1 MKGTSILNF
10 KPWRKIHPPLPRTPR
25 ESQQLLNALTSSFR
39 RQLDQAYPPLDQAQQ
54 NNNEKDARDSE
65 TSAHAADKHLQ
76 SILDNPL
83 FKVVPSQTIFS
94 SVSKSDTQSRRALQ
108 KRLAK
113 EPMVVFDELVASGH
127 VEVTSLVDCLKAQ
140 LYLTGSGD
148 GAREAMKSSGAGKRL
163 VSWFWASDP
172 SSRKLLFKSRNA
184 TSTALKFMVA
194 EDLQDTV
201 MVWLRMLGK
210 NDLGGVDGQIPQ
222 AVVPRVFKSFLS
234 DFIAAEVRYGR
245 GVVSALDYYL
255 QAFRMCSFSISP
267 STPDSRNT
275 MLVAA
280 ATQLAHWIV
289 DNAQGQAI
297 KDIPASLY
305 QQFCEAIST
314 ITTRPFLSA
323 SAWLYNPTN
332 PDARPLLEY
341 AKSVPSHIYS
351 SWKEPRKEIFL
362 KVSLDAVRFM
372 MERKEF
378 RDATWLVQHV
388 KQLLSDEQS
397 AVKET
402 KESRSRSSQEVMLH
416 HLDLALA

>member
-1 MKGTSILNF
+1 MKGTSILSF
-10 KPWRKIHPPLPRTPR
+10 KPWSKIHPPLPRTPR

-39 RQLDQAYPPLDQAQQ
+39 RQLDQAYPPLDEAQQ
-54 NNNEKDARDSE
+54 NDKDARDAES
-65 TSAHAADKHLQ
+65 SAHAADKHLQ

-83 FKVVPSQTIFS
+83 FKVVPSQTVFS
-94 SVSKSDTQSRRALQ
+94 SVSQSDAQSRRALQ
-108 KRLAK
+108 DRVAK

-127 VEVTSLVDCLKAQ
+127 AEVSSLVDCLKAQ
-140 LYLTGSGD
+140 LYLAGSAD

-210 NDLGGVDGQIPQ
+210 NDLGGIDGQIPQ
-222 AVVPRVFKSFLS
+222 AAVQRVFKSFLS
-234 DFIAAEVRYGR
+234 DFIAAEIRYGR
-245 GVVSALDYYL
+245 GIASALDYYL

-267 STPDSRNT
+267 STPDSRNM

-280 ATQLAHWIV
+280 ATQLTHWVV
-289 DNAQGQAI
+289 DNAQGQQI
-297 KDIPASLY
+297 KDIPPPLY
-305 QQFCEAIST
+305 HQFCEAIST
-314 ITTRPFLSA
+314 ITTQPFLSA
-323 SAWLYNPTN
+323 SAWLYNPTS

-341 AKSVPSHIYS
+341 AKSVSSHMYS
-351 SWKEPRKEIFL
+351 NWKEPRKEIFL
-362 KVSLDAVRFM
+362 KVSLDAVRLM

-397 AVKET
+397 VVKET